1 MNRSSAAL
9 CLLLAAAPVSRVD
22 AHELAGS
29 WTASVS
35 EDHGDRLDFSLR
47 TGRSE
52 QSGSPFDRSEFSGL
66 TAAQVRSATRVPVEF
81 ELRRQAGTI
90 AFEGMFRAGNG
101 AGEFTF
107 EPHRDF
113 PDMLRKLGVE
123 VDAKPGEE
131 EHELF
136 TLAIFD
142 VTTDFV
148 RSMQAI
154 GYDVPLQ
161 KYIEFRIFSVNPA
174 YVREMAAIG
183 FDHLSADKLV
193 ETRIHGATPEYIRHM
208 RSGGQDLSLDQYI
221 QSRIFQVTP
230 EFEDELRRA
239 GYADLDHDMLVQ
251 FRIHGV
257 STQFIQQLREL
268 GYSRVP
274 PDQLVAMRIHGVT
287 PEFIRRVE
295 AAGYR
300 KVPVEKLVQ
309 MRIFNIEPEMVK
321 ALDQGDR
328 PD

>member
-1 MNRSSAAL
+1 MMRPSAAL
-9 CLLLAAAPVSRVD
+9 CLLLAALPVSRAD
-22 AHELAGS
+22 AHELAGT
-29 WTASVS
+29 WTAAVS
-35 EDHGDRLDFSLR
+35 EDRPDRLDFSLR

-52 QSGSPFDRSEFSGL
+52 QSGSPFDRSQFSGL
-66 TAAQVRSATRVPVEF
+66 TAAQVGSATRVPVEF

-90 AFEGMFRAGNG
+90 AFEGTFRAGHG

-107 EPHRDF
+107 EPNPDF
-113 PDMLRKLGVE
+113 PGMLRKVGVE
-123 VDAKPGEE
+123 LDAKHGEE

-154 GYDVPLQ
+154 GYDVPLE
-161 KYIEFRIFSVNPA
+161 KYVEFRIFSVDPT

-193 ETRIHGATPEYIRHM
+193 ETRIHGATPEFIRHM
-208 RSGGQDLSLDQYI
+208 RSDGQDLSLDQYI

-230 EFEDELRRA
+230 EFEGEMRQA
-239 GYADLDHDMLVQ
+239 GYPGLDHDMLVQ

-257 STQFIQQLREL
+257 SAQFIQQLREL
-268 GYSRVP
+268 GYSRIP

-287 PEFIRRVE
+287 PEFIRRVA

-309 MRIFNIEPEMVK
+309 MRIFDIEPEMVR
-321 ALDQGDR
+321 ALDDASRGD
-328 PD
+328 